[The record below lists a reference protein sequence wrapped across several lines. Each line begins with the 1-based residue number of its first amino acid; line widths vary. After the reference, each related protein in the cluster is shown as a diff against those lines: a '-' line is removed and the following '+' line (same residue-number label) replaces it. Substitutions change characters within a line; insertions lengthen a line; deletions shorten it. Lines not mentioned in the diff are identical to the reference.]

1 MKIEYEKHRQII
13 HFAALDVGAVFRD
26 PSYDRVYMKTEFI
39 DNGDEAI
46 NAIDLVTGE
55 TDCFN
60 DDAKIYTVDATL
72 YIKG

>member
-1 MKIEYEKHRQII
+1 MKNTDRLSI
-13 HFAALDVGAVFRD
+13 LPLWMLGAVFRD

-72 YIKG
+72 YIKE